1 MVYYLI
7 QQRGCLPRLSFIA
20 MSAGVDQALSILIGN
35 PETIPFE
42 IDYFVAVCGAWHP
55 ALYNLAAP
63 IFIAGNV
70 YVIVQHHGED
80 KLCPWP
86 KVGDFWHSFRKRIY
100 EKRRASLYLNLLHI
114 KDYQI
119 IDKNRHDIGK
129 FIFGQDKFWELL
141 LMDKETYVEIRRELL

>member
-1 MVYYLI
+1 MP
-7 QQRGCLPRLSFIA
+7 C
-20 MSAGVDQALSILIGN
+20 
-35 PETIPFE
+35 E

-55 ALYNLAAP
+55 ALYNMAAP

-86 KVGDFWHSFRKRIY
+86 KVGEFWQNFKSRIVHSRK
-100 EKRRASLYLNLLHI
+100 ASLYLNLLYI
-114 KDYQI
+114 KDPQS

-129 FIFGQDKFWELL
+129 FIFGQDAFWKLL
-141 LMDKETYVEIRRELL
+141 LMDKETYVEICGELLSFKCFQNLNSSETPSREILRNYSLEKI